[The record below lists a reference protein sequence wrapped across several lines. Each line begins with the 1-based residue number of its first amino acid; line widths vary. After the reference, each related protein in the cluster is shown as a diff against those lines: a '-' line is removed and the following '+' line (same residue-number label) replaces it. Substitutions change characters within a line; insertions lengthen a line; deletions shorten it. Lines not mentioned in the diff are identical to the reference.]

1 MEVDRVI
8 DQVERHFMDTFGLRL
23 QEKDDRR
30 VVFMLVFVSNGALY
44 YEYDVLTCLFDIS
57 EQVEKVVVNT
67 SSTMSWTC

>member
-30 VVFMLVFVSNGALY
+30 VVFMLVFVSSGAMCI
-44 YEYDVLTCLFDIS
+44 VL
-57 EQVEKVVVNT
+57 
-67 SSTMSWTC
+67 